1 MVHNPPNDSHMRTT
15 PHREDRPQRS
25 RDMIRLTI
33 TRKIA
38 CAVVG
43 MVVLSVG
50 TMVWLTG
57 QNLQSGFLNYLN
69 ASQVRDLEEL
79 RDLLAG
85 SYREQGTLAWLRD
98 DPRAMREL
106 KEGRR
111 PPPRPMNIRRPPSGY
126 GRPQINDRPPPRIAG
141 PGDGSRPLPEFESPG
156 DDRPPPPDDNR
167 PPPQMRQAGP
177 PDPYGFGPRLSILD
191 ERGQPLLGPPN
202 PTAGTVRM
210 IEVDGRV
217 VGKLVLAPLRGIA
230 SATDQRFVRD
240 QVRDMLLM
248 AVALVILSAMLAILL
263 ARHLLRPVAALR
275 EVAGQIA
282 QGKLDARAPVIG
294 HDELAELARHVNE
307 MAQSLEA
314 SEQQRRR
321 MLADVSHEL
330 RTPLAVIRGEIEA
343 MQDGVRRAD
352 PASLASLHEEVLRLN
367 KLIDDLHQLAL
378 ADAGGLHIESRCIEL
393 DELVQSLIKRYRTRM
408 EAAGLAMSVTLAPAT
423 VQGDPNRLA
432 QVIANLLENSLRYT
446 DKGGTIAV
454 SLAVRDCIELCI
466 EDSAPGVPEGM
477 HERLFERLYRAD
489 AARSRARG
497 GSGLGLAICKALVE
511 AQGGSISAMPS
522 ALGGVKM
529 LVRLPAGEQDS
540 RGG

>member
-1 MVHNPPNDSHMRTT
+1 MRTT
-15 PHREDRPQRS
+15 PHQQHRLQRS

-50 TMVWLTG
+50 TMVWLTS
-57 QNLQSGFLNYLN
+57 QNLQSGFINYLN

-111 PPPRPMNIRRPPSGY
+111 PPPLTGPVRRPPSGY
-126 GRPQINDRPPPRIAG
+126 GRPQIDNRPPPPRNAG
-141 PGDGSRPLPEFESPG
+141 PDDRRPLREFGPPDS
-156 DDRPPPPDDNR
+156 DRPPPPDDDR

-177 PDPYGFGPRLSILD
+177 PDPYGFGPRLSIFD

-202 PTAGTVRM
+202 PPAGTVRM

-230 SATDQRFVRD
+230 SATDQRFVRE
-240 QVRDMLLM
+240 QIRDMLLM
-248 AVALVILSAMLAILL
+248 ALALVILSAMLAILL

-275 EVAGQIA
+275 EVAGHIA

-314 SEQQRRR
+314 SEQQRRK

-352 PASLASLHEEVLRLN
+352 PTSLASLHEEVLRLN

-378 ADAGGLHIESRCIEL
+378 ADAGGLHVELRHIEL
-393 DELVQSLIKRYRTRM
+393 DELVQSLVNRYRTRM
-408 EAAGLAMSVTLAPAT
+408 EAAGLSISAKLAPAK
-423 VQGDPNRLA
+423 VLGDPNRLA
-432 QVIANLLENSLRYT
+432 QIIANLLENSLRYT
-446 DKGGTIAV
+446 DKGGTIAI
-454 SLAVRDCIELCI
+454 SLAVRDRVELCI
-466 EDSAPGVPEGM
+466 EDSAPGVPDGT

-497 GSGLGLAICKALVE
+497 GSGLGLSICKALVE
-511 AQGGSISAMPS
+511 AQGGSIRALPS

-529 LVRLPAGEQDS
+529 LICLTAVEQVS
-540 RGG
+540 RG

>member
-1 MVHNPPNDSHMRTT
+1 
-15 PHREDRPQRS
+15 
-25 RDMIRLTI
+25 MIRLTI

-43 MVVLSVG
+43 MVVLSIG

-69 ASQVRDLEEL
+69 ASQASDLEEL
-79 RDLLAG
+79 RDLLAA

-111 PPPRPMNIRRPPSGY
+111 PPGWRPAGSPPSSY
-126 GRPQINDRPPPRIAG
+126 GRPRDGDRPRPPPPAFDAPDDNRRPRPGYG
-141 PGDGSRPLPEFESPG
+141 PPG
-156 DDRPPPPDDNR
+156 DDRPPPPEDDR
-167 PPPQMRQAGP
+167 PPPSLRQRGP
-177 PDPYGFGPRLSILD
+177 PDPYGFGTRLSIFD

-202 PTAGTVRM
+202 PPAGTVRD

-230 SATDQRFVRD
+230 NATDQHFLR
-240 QVRDMLLM
+240 QQIRDMLLLA
-248 AVALVILSAMLAILL
+248 AVLIILSAMLAILL

-275 EVAGQIA
+275 EVAAHIA
-282 QGKLDARAPVIG
+282 EGKLDARAPVIG
-294 HDELAELARHVNE
+294 QDELAELAKHVNE

-314 SEQQRRR
+314 NERQRRQ

-343 MQDGVRRAD
+343 LLDGIRKAD

-378 ADAGGLHIESRCIEL
+378 ADAGDLHFEPRRIEL
-393 DELVQSLIKRYRTRM
+393 DELVQSLADRYRTRV
-408 EAAGLAMSVTLAPAT
+408 EGAGLALTTQLAPA
-423 VQGDPNRLA
+423 VVEGDPNRLS
-432 QVIANLLENSLRYT
+432 QVIINLLENSLRYT

-454 SLAVRDCIELCI
+454 SLTVRDSVELCI
-466 EDSAPGVPEGM
+466 EDSAPGVPEGT

-497 GSGLGLAICKALVE
+497 GSGLGLSICKALVE
-511 AQGGSISAMPS
+511 AQGGSIQAMPS

-529 LVRLPAGEQDS
+529 LIRLPLAV
-540 RGG
+540 